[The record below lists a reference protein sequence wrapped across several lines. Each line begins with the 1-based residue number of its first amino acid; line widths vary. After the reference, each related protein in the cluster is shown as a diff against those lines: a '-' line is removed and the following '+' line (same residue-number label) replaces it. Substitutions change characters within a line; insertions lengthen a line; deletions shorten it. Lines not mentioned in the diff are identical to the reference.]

1 MKVASSFLLT
11 CLPTVLP
18 ACSSEPGQT
27 GPAPQARPPT
37 AAAAAQQPR
46 EAIAPELK
54 PYYAAIQSGQL
65 EPTREA
71 LGKLPLP
78 WNREGERSFLLAYS
92 YYEEKLPQEALKHF
106 ARAIELSPNFLP
118 SYYYQGM
125 CALDAGDLATAAR
138 AFDRYLEFKPD
149 HPSAL
154 FGRALVALEND
165 ELILARKHLSRAIEL
180 AELRLKVESQRQDAG
195 NDLGRYLA
203 RYSDLCVR
211 ENKPEDA
218 RAALERAVT
227 LVPEYPEVWSKLAKV
242 ARDAGD
248 EARAK
253 TAEAR
258 AQELLAAR
266 GR

>member
-1 MKVASSFLLT
+1 MRACLLLFLI
-11 CLPTVLP
+11 VS
-18 ACSSEPGQT
+18 ACSSEQGRSSSA
-27 GPAPQARPPT
+27 PAQPPPT
-37 AAAAAQQPR
+37 AAQSAAQPR
-46 EAIAPELK
+46 EAIAAELK
-54 PYYAAIQSGQL
+54 PFYAAIQSGQL
-65 EPTREA
+65 APTREA
-71 LGKLPLP
+71 LSKLSLP
-78 WNREGERSFLLAYS
+78 WNKEGERSFLIGLS
-92 YYEEKLPQEALKHF
+92 FYEEKLPQEALRHF
-106 ARAIELSPNFLP
+106 ARAIELAPNFLP
-118 SYYYQGM
+118 THYYQGM
-125 CALDAGDLATAAR
+125 CALDAGDTQLAGR
-138 AFDRYLEFKPD
+138 AFDRYLAAKPD

-165 ELILARKHLSRAIEL
+165 ELILARQHLGRAIEL